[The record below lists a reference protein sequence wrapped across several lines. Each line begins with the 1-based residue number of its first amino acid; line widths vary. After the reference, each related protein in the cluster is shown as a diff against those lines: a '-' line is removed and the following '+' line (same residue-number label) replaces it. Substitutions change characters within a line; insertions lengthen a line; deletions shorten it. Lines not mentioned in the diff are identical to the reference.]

1 MFINLTNHPSVTWNE
16 EQRKAA
22 EVYGEIVDIPFPL
35 VGEHAT
41 EAEIKQLADKYVALV
56 MSKGKA
62 GELTVHVMGEQTFCY
77 ALIAKLQEKGVRCIA
92 SCTAH
97 DTFVN
102 DKGQKVST
110 FHFARFREYVP
121 PRALRWWVNLR
132 AKMRDFFNG
141 LSQKESFC
149 WLALALVLI
158 AEVLGAVYQ
167 QTACPAALVAV
178 GIIALSLLIIWCLS
192 VKVFGHKFGIRF
204 TIVSKLLANAIA
216 PTPLGTLYLL
226 AFVIHVGWL
235 TNAVLGL
242 FTERGADFCQVAFAT
257 LVCAAGLFFLIIFF
271 PSGKEE
277 KSDHPQKVF
286 ISGISAINFKI
297 LNFTP
302 MVRMLQLTEDKEDTC
317 KLYFLHSDWYFDKV
331 YENKMTSNLSSY
343 YEWALQQLPDDGC
356 KDRMRKRMEESK
368 DVTERLKVLIKM
380 LAMVEFPQKTW
391 IETGLTVECS
401 PKSDYNNI
409 SKCFD
414 VMSEV
419 VNNNDDSKHVL
430 YFNLSPGT
438 ANVSALMTLLAIDGD
453 RSLYY
458 YISEND
464 PEKVRS
470 ITEEEKRS
478 RLIPVDKKGI
488 PLQALLSQALETVS

>member
-1 MFINLTNHPSVTWNE
+1 MFINLTNHPSSGWSE
-16 EQRKAA
+16 AQLAA
-22 EVYGEIVDIPFPL
+22 AHQYGDIVDMSFP
-35 VGEHAT
+35 VVDENGS
-41 EAEIKQLADKYVALV
+41 EADIKHLADDYLAQIIK
-56 MSKGKA
+56 KGNPS
-62 GELTVHVMGEQTFCY
+62 EMTVHIMGEQSFCY
-77 ALIAKLQEKGVRCIA
+77 ALISKLQKEGIRCVA
-92 SCTAH
+92 SCTVRN
-97 DTFVN
+97 TYVN
-102 DKGQKVST
+102 SAGEKVST
-110 FHFARFREYVP
+110 FQFTRFREYVP
-121 PRALRWWVNLR
+121 PRALRWWRNLKTKIR
-132 AKMRDFFNG
+132 GFFNC
-141 LSQKESFC
+141 LSQRESFC
-149 WLALALVLI
+149 WLALTLVLI
-158 AEVLGAVYQ
+158 AEVLSVVYQ
-167 QTACPAALVAV
+167 QEACPALLVAV
-178 GIIALSLLIIWCLS
+178 CIIAFFLLVFWGLA

-226 AFVIHVGWL
+226 AFVIHIGWL

-242 FTERGADFCQVAFAT
+242 FTEQGTDFYQVAFAS
-257 LVCAAGLFFLIIFF
+257 LVCVAGLFFLIIFF

-277 KSDHPQKVF
+277 KSGHPQKVF
-286 ISGISAINFKI
+286 ISGVSAINFKI

-302 MVRMLQLTEDKEDTC
+302 MVRILQLTEDNEDACT
-317 KLYFLHSDWYFDKV
+317 LYFLHSDWYFDKGN
-331 YENKMTSNLSSY
+331 ESKIATNLPSY
-343 YEWALQQLPDDGC
+343 YEWALQHLQDDEC
-356 KDRMRKRMEESK
+356 KVRMQKRMEDAK
-368 DVTERLKVLIKM
+368 DTTEKLKVLIKM
-380 LAMVEFPQKTW
+380 LAMVEFPQKRW
-391 IETGLTVECS
+391 IENGLAVECS

-419 VNNNDDSKHVL
+419 VNNNDDSAHVL

-470 ITEEEKRS
+470 LTEEEKQS